1 MHGFCSTFVNN
12 GRFRFEL
19 SVVIV
24 RYLLVLVVIWPM
36 LLSKMI
42 DGRKWGLI
50 DFILLPL

>member
-1 MHGFCSTFVNN
+1 MHGFCNTIVKK

-19 SVVIV
+19 FVVIV
-24 RYLLVLVVIWPM
+24 RYLLVVIWPI